1 MRDKNWYCSSFSLL
15 FHGLFFFLDLIASVN
30 YNDCLYF
37 NDFLQLEQ
45 MGLEIQ
51 DVDST
56 TKASFTSRHLAYQAE
71 LKRLTQEFQIAKNET
86 QIQMYDSSDF
96 DELTTSGISNQ
107 QQRRLLDNSERIE
120 RTGNRLTEG
129 YRTILETEQ
138 IGANVLQDL
147 SAQRETLQKSR
158 SRLREANEDLRQ
170 SSRIMNSML
179 MRSIRERAVLFGV
192 IIIFILVVCSTF
204 YYAVIH

>member
-1 MRDKNWYCSSFSLL
+1 
-15 FHGLFFFLDLIASVN
+15 
-30 YNDCLYF
+30 
-37 NDFLQLEQ
+37 

-56 TKASFTSRHLAYQAE
+56 TKASFVSRLNAYQAE
-71 LKRLTQEFQIAKNET
+71 LKRLTQEFQNAKNET

-96 DELTTSGISNQ
+96 DELTTSGVSNQ

-120 RTGNRLTEG
+120 RTGNRLADG

-158 SRLREANEDLRQ
+158 SRIREANEDLRQ
-170 SSRIMNSML
+170 SSRIMNSMI
-179 MRSIRERAVLFGV
+179 MRSLRERAVLFGV
-192 IIIFILVVCSTF
+192 VTVFIIFICSTF
-204 YYAVIH
+204 YYAVKH